1 MRGIRVLAVL
11 LALPLP
17 GMAADRAATVIET
30 DDPRSAQVID
40 GDSLQIDGRVIAL
53 AGIDAPEIGQ
63 RCNYDNIAWTCGL
76 DSAHDL
82 RKHVILGRGP
92 LRCEVQGRRANGSRE
107 AVCTLGELDLAVIQ
121 LESGMAVATEDAPQG
136 YRSVEAQAREAGLG
150 IWHSR
155 FDPPAAWR
163 KAMQERPQKD
173 PGCMLRARREADG
186 RRLYYTLFDAVFE
199 EVRADPRSIVY
210 CSDDNARAGGYRRPG
225 EEAGE

>member
-1 MRGIRVLAVL
+1 MLRAARTTALLLML
-11 LALPLP
+11 LASGTPTAVAQ
-17 GMAADRAATVIET
+17 GIAT
-30 DDPRSAQVID
+30 DDPRSVRIID

-63 RCNYDNIAWTCGL
+63 RCEYDNIAWTCGL

-92 LRCEVQGRRANGSRE
+92 LRCRVRSLRADGSRE

-121 LESGMAVATEDAPQG
+121 LESGMAVATEDAPRG
-136 YRSVEAQAREAGLG
+136 YRSVETQAREAGLG

-163 KAMQERPQKD
+163 EAVRERPQKD

-186 RRLYYTLFDAVFE
+186 RRLYYTLFDAAFE

-210 CSDDNARAGGYRRPG
+210 CSDDNARADGYRRPG
-225 EEAGE
+225 EDAGE